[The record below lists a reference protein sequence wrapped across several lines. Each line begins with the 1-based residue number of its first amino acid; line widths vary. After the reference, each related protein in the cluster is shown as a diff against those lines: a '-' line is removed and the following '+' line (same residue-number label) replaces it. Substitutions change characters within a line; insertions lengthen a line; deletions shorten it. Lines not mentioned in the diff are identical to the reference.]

1 MAFNEAEN
9 LAATVGEIIETLSCT
24 PLTHE
29 VIIVD
34 DGSDD
39 ATGELADDIQERVPS
54 VRVVHH
60 SANLGLGGVYRTGFA
75 TTRGELV
82 TFFPADGQFPASIV
96 SRFLDEMEGRDLV
109 LGYLPGGRETTIG
122 KALSWCERCLY
133 HAVVGPMP
141 RFQGVLMFR
150 RRLLDRFAPRC
161 GGRGWGVLME
171 FIIRVHRGDAVTVSI
186 PTSYRPRLKGRSKV
200 NNWRT
205 VRANLAELWAVRSYL
220 STPPTAPGRSDLST
234 RPHDSPTAG

>member
-1 MAFNEAEN
+1 MAFNEAESIASTVAEIVEVLSRSP
-9 LAATVGEIIETLSCT
+9 LA
-24 PLTHE
+24 HE

-39 ATGELADDIQERVPS
+39 ATGELADQLGERIPG

-75 TTRGELV
+75 TACGELV
-82 TFFPADGQFPASIV
+82 TFFPADGQFPASII
-96 SRFLDEMEGRDLV
+96 SQFLVEIDGRDMV
-109 LGYLPGGRETTIG
+109 LGYLAGGRDTTLG
-122 KALSWCERCLY
+122 KALSWCERRIY
-133 HAVVGPMP
+133 QAVVGPTP

-150 RRLLDRFAPRC
+150 RRLLDRFGPHC

-171 FIIRVHRGDAVTVSI
+171 FILRVHRSDAVTASV
-186 PTSYRPRLKGRSKV
+186 PTAYRPRLKGRSKV

-205 VRANLAELWAVRSYL
+205 IRANLGELWRVRGYL
-220 STPPTAPGRSDLST
+220 SSASAGAATAPR
-234 RPHDSPTAG
+234 